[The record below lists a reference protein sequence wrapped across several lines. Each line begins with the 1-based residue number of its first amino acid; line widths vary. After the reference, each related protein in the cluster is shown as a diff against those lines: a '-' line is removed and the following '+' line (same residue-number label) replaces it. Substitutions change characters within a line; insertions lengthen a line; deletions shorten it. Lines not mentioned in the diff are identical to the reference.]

1 MSASFPD
8 IFRPVCT
15 AKSSLN
21 EPLMILMEWARERRV
36 ARWRNFFLSLVDL
49 NERLTRNN
57 FTFSSLLAELMRQK
71 RRKKRRV
78 RVSNRF
84 TVPPL
89 PATP

>member
-1 MSASFPD
+1 M
-8 IFRPVCT
+8 
-15 AKSSLN
+15 K
-21 EPLMILMEWARERRV
+21 WRV
-36 ARWRNFFLSLVDL
+36 ARCPEFVVSAVGLS
-49 NERLTRNN
+49 ERLTRNN

-84 TVPPL
+84 TVLPL